1 MNNDIRKTAKES
13 GVYLY
18 AVAAE
23 LGVSEPTLIRWLR
36 FELPQEKKQRILSA
50 IEQIKEKQN
59 HADEKNASVC

>member
-36 FELPQEKKQRILSA
+36 FELPQEKRERIFSA
-50 IEQIKEKQN
+50 IAKLKEKKNQDN
-59 HADEKNASVC
+59 EKAASVC

>member
-1 MNNDIRKTAKES
+1 MNNDIREKAKAN
-13 GVYLY
+13 GVFLY

-23 LGVSEPTLIRWLR
+23 MGISEPTLIRWLR

-59 HADEKNASVC
+59 HADEKTASVC

>member
-1 MNNDIRKTAKES
+1 MNNDIRKTAKEN

-36 FELPQEKKQRILSA
+36 FELPKEKRERILTA
-50 IEQIKEKQN
+50 ISQLKDKRDRANKESRS
-59 HADEKNASVC
+59 EV